1 MTGVQT
7 CALPISDGRAIALLP
22 PARDHKRLR
31 DRDEGPNTGGM
42 GAVCPVPMK
51 GDELEMVRTQ
61 VIRPV
66 LETLAKDDIRFV
78 GALYAGLMMT
88 HSGAKVLEQ
97 IAGQMR
103 AKKLPMMEDL
113 RDESDH
119 ENPIRLVLTPR
130 SGRVDLEALMNHLF
144 ATTDLERSVLRKLRR
159 ALPTAT
165 ITYAAQS
172 ATGLFEGPGSKYGEV
187 WYEVGDRR
195 EMNRSSVEA
204 IALATVYHLA
214 GRVEPARGESSYP
227 GYPLRV
233 RASWW
238 QLLTL
243 AVVWPLVVL
252 GGWLAFRRANDA

>member
-1 MTGVQT
+1 MTAPVHVTVYLG
-7 CALPISDGRAIALLP
+7 PEDPRRA
-22 PARDHKRLR
+22 
-31 DRDEGPNTGGM
+31 
-42 GAVCPVPMK
+42 
-51 GDELEMVRTQ
+51 
-61 VIRPV
+61 
-66 LETLAKDDIRFV
+66 
-78 GALYAGLMMT
+78 
-88 HSGAKVLEQ
+88 
-97 IAGQMR
+97 
-103 AKKLPMMEDL
+103 
-113 RDESDH
+113 
-119 ENPIRLVLTPR
+119 
-130 SGRVDLEALMNHLF
+130 
-144 ATTDLERSVLRKLRR
+144 DLERSVLRKLRR